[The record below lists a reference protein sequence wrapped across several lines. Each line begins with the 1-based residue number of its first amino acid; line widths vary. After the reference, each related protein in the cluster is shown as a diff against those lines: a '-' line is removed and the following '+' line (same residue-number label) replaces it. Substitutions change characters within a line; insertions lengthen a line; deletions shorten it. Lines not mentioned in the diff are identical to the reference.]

1 MAMGRMTVVA
11 LVAALLA
18 ALTGCSI
25 RTAGA
30 PQGSLSL
37 KATFDDVQGLVVGH
51 SVQMS
56 DVKIGT
62 VTKVEL
68 DPRTYK
74 TTATLSIVDGH
85 RIPQG
90 VTAEIKVTSLLGEN
104 YVDIILP
111 PGGSMDRGPFLASGA
126 SVANTSV
133 QPAFEQVVG
142 QAGPLLQALAGN
154 DVATIVNT
162 GAAALDGN
170 GERINVTI
178 AKSGD
183 LLKVFTAQRAE
194 LVRSVDQ
201 FAKLGRSL
209 AKGDDQLSKAPG
221 ELQRTTALL
230 DDNKHKILKTV
241 QKLTRMARE
250 LNDKVLEG
258 RVLRLRELLNDLDPV
273 LSELGNNRTR
283 LTKLVDGL
291 VQFSAKIP
299 KATYDGQLLLYPL
312 VKVVWPD
319 GTPLLPDSVTGGAA
333 QAGSKSKTKAGKERQ
348 GPKLPPGLE
357 GALPDLN
364 DLLEPR

>member
-30 PQGSLSL
+30 PQGSLTL

-74 TTATLSIVDGH
+74 STATLSIVDGH

-90 VTAEIKVTSLLGEN
+90 VVAEIKVTSLLGEN
-104 YVDIILP
+104 YVDLMLP
-111 PGGSMDRGPFLASGA
+111 PGGSMDRGPFLATGA
-126 SVANTSV
+126 SITNTSV

-178 AKSGD
+178 GKSSE
-183 LLKVFTAQRAE
+183 LLKVFSAQRAE
-194 LVRSVDQ
+194 LVGSVDQ

-209 AKGDDQLSKAPG
+209 AKGDDQLAKAPG
-221 ELQRTTALL
+221 EIQRTTALL
-230 DDNKHKILKTV
+230 NDNKHKILKTV

-258 RVLRLRELLNDLDPV
+258 RVLRLRKLLNDLDPV
-273 LSELGNNRTR
+273 LAELGNNRAR
-283 LTKLVDGL
+283 LTSLVNGL
-291 VQFSAKIP
+291 VQFSTKLP

-319 GTPLLPDSVTGGAA
+319 GTPLIPDSITQGGQGASNA
-333 QAGSKSKTKAGKERQ
+333 GTKKKEQRQQAPR
-348 GPKLPPGLE
+348 LPEGLE